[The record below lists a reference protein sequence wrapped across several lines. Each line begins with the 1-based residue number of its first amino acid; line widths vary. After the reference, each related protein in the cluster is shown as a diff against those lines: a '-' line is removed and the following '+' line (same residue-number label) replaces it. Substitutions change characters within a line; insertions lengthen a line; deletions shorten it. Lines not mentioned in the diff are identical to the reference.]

1 MAAAWVGSPPPS
13 TSAEDSADP
22 PRLLRVGAGVYGSA
36 VAPAAAPRSQ
46 VTAYKPPHF
55 GGAPWA
61 GQSWSNWTLAGRFG
75 RGATRPLASGPGEVE
90 CRAGKLG
97 AGRPILACLLAGGL
111 LPPRPPGLAI
121 PGRGFLCRREGR
133 GRAWGCRAPF
143 EGLLV
148 HRVGSHG

>member
-22 PRLLRVGAGVYGSA
+22 PLLLRAGAGVCGSV

-46 VTAYKPPHF
+46 VTAYKLPHL

-61 GQSWSNWTLAGRFG
+61 GQSRRNWALAGRFG

-90 CRAGKLG
+90 CRAAKL
-97 AGRPILACLLAGGL
+97 
-111 LPPRPPGLAI
+111 
-121 PGRGFLCRREGR
+121 
-133 GRAWGCRAPF
+133 
-143 EGLLV
+143 
-148 HRVGSHG
+148 